1 MKSFSMH
8 SQPVWKMAAKVSA
21 LGASLVVLTYGLVWM
36 ILNTLRVGAEVFNPC
51 GLPVWG
57 LLDRNKKSRIEIQLR
72 LKSNIL

>member
-36 ILNTLRVGAEVFNPC
+36 ILNTLRVVAEVINP
-51 GLPVWG
+51 
-57 LLDRNKKSRIEIQLR
+57 
-72 LKSNIL
+72 